1 MAEQKLNLFQKLQ
14 KARVELQEMNL
25 KKSGQNKFAGFSY
38 YELSD
43 FLPAINIICNNVNLR
58 GR

>member
-25 KKSGQNKFAGFSY
+25 KTSTIASY
-38 YELSD
+38 TMLLACWE
-43 FLPAINIICNNVNLR
+43 
-58 GR
+58 